1 MTAPGQSMA
10 KRGTRAGKKVQQKKQ
25 AEALKSDLKDAV
37 NLMGWNGNGWSAA
50 TPTEKRGHV
59 WWPNLDTSKEL
70 PPYTRLEILRKA
82 RWADAEVGLVRRA
95 VSGLADLVG
104 YQTPQAE
111 TGDPEFDKLAEDAVM
126 RRWNNKLAFD
136 VSGKMDA
143 WDWQLA
149 LTRCRFRDGDNLTAL
164 GKSSTGGAM
173 MQFYESHQIDNGDKV
188 YSNLHDGVFVGSG
201 GRHVAYQVVGNAIG
215 GSKTHTRLDAR
226 DVIYHADF
234 ERPGRIREVSKL
246 AHAISNIVDIIEILA
261 DTKHGIKIAAQ
272 LGVVMTTQA
281 GHGGSQMSETLAAFL
296 SKQGVGQNS
305 AGEDMEIN
313 LDEIMRGGRS
323 QSLPAGA
330 DMKVLQDSRPHP
342 NQLDLLRWLVR
353 DIAWGAG
360 VAPEILWEQAG
371 LGSAATRYLMAETR
385 RWIENQQRVQ
395 RHACQRMWTYTLA
408 QEIKAGRVPEPKME
422 RWWSCKWIPQAD
434 MTIDRGR
441 DGALEIQQIDKGLLT
456 YQESYAKRGKDWQ
469 EEFAQL
475 AKEKAMMAELGLT
488 GADLTPPE
496 A

>member
-1 MTAPGQSMA
+1 MA
-10 KRGTRAGKKVQQKKQ
+10 KRGTRGGKKVKERQAADAIKK
-25 AEALKSDLKDAV
+25 DLTKATDM
-37 NLMGWNGNGWSAA
+37 NIGNGFGNGWSAA
-50 TPTEKRGHV
+50 TPSEKRGYV

-70 PPYTRLEILRKA
+70 PPHTRLEILRKA

-104 YQTPQAE
+104 YQRPQAE
-111 TGDPEFDKLAEDAVM
+111 TGDPEWDQLAEEAVL
-126 RRWNNKLAFD
+126 RRWNNPIAFD
-136 VSGKMDA
+136 QAGKMDA
-143 WDWQLA
+143 WSWQVA

-164 GKSSTGGAM
+164 GSTQSGGAT
-173 MQFYESHQIDNGDKV
+173 MQFYESHQIDSGDKTT
-188 YSNLHDGVFVGSG
+188 SNLYDGVFLGKGGKHDAYQIVGSNLKG
-201 GRHVAYQVVGNAIG
+201 ER
-215 GSKTHTRLDAR
+215 THKKLSAR
-226 DVIYHADF
+226 DVIYHAEF
-234 ERPGRIREVSKL
+234 ERPGRVREPSKL

-281 GHGGSQMSETLAAFL
+281 GAGNSQMSETLASFL
-296 SKQGVGQNS
+296 SNQGVGTNS
-305 AGEDMEIN
+305 SGDDVEIN
-313 LDEIMRGGRS
+313 LDEIMKGGRS

-330 DMKVLQDSRPHP
+330 DMKTLQDTRPHP

-395 RHACQRMWTYTLA
+395 RYACQRMWTYTLA
-408 QEIKAGRVPEPKME
+408 KEIKAGRVPTPTSE

-441 DGALEIQQIDKGLLT
+441 DGALEIQQIEKGLLT

-469 EEFAQL
+469 EEMRQL
-475 AKEKAMMAELGLT
+475 AKEKALMAELGLS
-488 GADLTPPE
+488 GQDLQKNE
-496 A
+496 NL

>member
-1 MTAPGQSMA
+1 MA
-10 KRGTRAGKKVQQKKQ
+10 KRGSRAGKKVQERRAAQ
-25 AEALKSDLKDAV
+25 ALKKDLQEAV
-37 NLMGWNGNGWSAA
+37 NFGGNGWSAA
-50 TPTEKRGHV
+50 TPSEKRGYV

-70 PPYTRLEILRKA
+70 PPYTRTAILRKA

-104 YQTPQAE
+104 YQCPQAE
-111 TGDPEFDKLAEDAVM
+111 TGDPEWDAAAEQAVL
-126 RRWNNKLAFD
+126 RRWNNPLAFD
-136 VSGKMDA
+136 VAGKMDA
-143 WDWQLA
+143 WSWQIA

-164 GKSSTGGAM
+164 GQSGSGGAM
-173 MQFYESHQIDNGDKV
+173 MQFYESHQIDTGDKQKV
-188 YSNLHDGVFVGSG
+188 KGLYDGVYVGKG
-201 GRHVAYQVVGNAIG
+201 GKHLGYNIVGTKLD
-215 GSKTHTRLDAR
+215 GSKVNTKLDAR

-234 ERPGRIREVSKL
+234 ERPGRVREVSKL

-296 SKQGVGQNS
+296 AKQGVGENS
-305 AGEDMEIN
+305 AGDEMEVN

-395 RHACQRMWTYTLA
+395 RQACQRMWTYTLGA
-408 QEIKAGRVPEPKME
+408 EIKAGRVPMPTSE
-422 RWWSCKWIPQAD
+422 RWWQCKWIPQAD

-469 EEFAQL
+469 EEFVQL
-475 AKEKAMMAELGLT
+475 AKEKAMMEELGIS
-488 GADLTPPE
+488 GSDLTARE